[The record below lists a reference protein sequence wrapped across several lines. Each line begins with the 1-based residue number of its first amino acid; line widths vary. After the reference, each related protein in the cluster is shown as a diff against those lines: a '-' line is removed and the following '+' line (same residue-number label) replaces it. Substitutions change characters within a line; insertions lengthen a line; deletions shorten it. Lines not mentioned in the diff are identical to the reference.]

1 MFINFIVWRFLQRYF
16 VQTKCKPIRRLKPTE
31 TFPLPLWS
39 IFSHFFFFPDI
50 LTFYTNVNKHM
61 LMQHGILWNWNIWLL
76 KLKRSIC
83 IERPGLYYLYWDKT
97 YLQTTKKEWKTK
109 IFIGPTSNLRLLEAS
124 YKAMKITKV
133 SYLKLNI
140 MNV

>member
-1 MFINFIVWRFLQRYF
+1 MFDDFYSATLSRQNAN
-16 VQTKCKPIRRLKPTE
+16 
-31 TFPLPLWS
+31 PLGGSNLRKL
-39 IFSHFFFFPDI
+39 SHFLFGPSSHISFFFPDI

-109 IFIGPTSNLRLLEAS
+109 IFIGPASNLRLLEAS